1 MPATESTW
9 YNMPFMHRLFAV
21 TGVVLTLATVWMFYK
36 DHYRPW
42 KDHQRINVKAE
53 ENLNHLR
60 EAAFETATAQ
70 ANVARFSIAESEAK
84 ALPIDPA
91 AVLAFDA
98 EWKKQ
103 NEGKF
108 GVADKQLEDLRAAST
123 QAVEARGVAKAARAA
138 ADLKL
143 NDAGLQTAARDAM
156 REAEAKEAAAAKLRS
171 RIVSTL
177 QGYVNQAKINEDAKN
192 LQRKFQSAHVDKAK
206 ADLDIAIRDGQDQV
220 GPQKKIDEQ
229 VGKFNALK
237 EEYQHLSAHRKELE
251 NILRNITAPVD
262 AASKALSDAQAAHK
276 RLDTTLRE
284 KREGYFV
291 SYDGFPWVGPGKDIL
306 NLPILDAFGATR
318 KPETKWSSD
327 LMQDYTHAKVR
338 RFDRCTTCHGAMQKS
353 LPGDPTS
360 PLFDEERSF
369 DVVLVPRTPEEI
381 KAIRAALKK
390 PELDDKGQP
399 IPFTVDEYLGIR
411 LADGGL
417 IKSDDV
423 IVKYVEPQSP
433 GAAALP
439 INAAASEQLPTGA
452 EIQEQVASGI
462 APAPPTTI
470 PNRAGLLVADV
481 IEAVD
486 GSDLYGQNRGA
497 ARTAAT
503 LVDLAALGKPVTI
516 TIRRGLPHP
525 YNTHPRLDLFISD
538 SSPHKLSTFACT
550 ICHEGQGSA
559 TEFKWAS
566 HTPNDQVQQE
576 RWSKDGELGWFNNH
590 HWIYPMYPERF
601 TQATCL
607 KCHHDVVELEPS
619 DRFPDPPAAKLMH
632 GYHLIRKYGCY
643 GCHEVNGY
651 DGPSKRVGPDLRLE
665 PNFFAVAQQFDFEV
679 ANRPLQLNQKI
690 EELAK
695 PLPELKKSIDEL
707 NKAIEELNKTEESA
721 EKTEQLK
728 VLTDKLKDL
737 SEKFKVA
744 SAQFDYANKQKNQ
757 LDEMMRLS
765 RQLSAH
771 PDQDATRRRLMT
783 MIDEDAAVT
792 ADKQVVAG
800 PTHRLGGMLRDID
813 APGTLRKAGPSL
825 RFVKEKVDTTF
836 LYDWIWNPKNFR
848 ENTRMPRFFGLTD
861 HLTDEQSI
869 DISHNLE
876 PIEVRGVVAY
886 LNDRSQTF
894 QPIPRPEGI
903 ADWSDEV
910 MVARGRTQFE
920 TRGCLACHTHKEF
933 PDTAK
938 FRTKEEIVQ
947 GPDLSNIGAKFSRE
961 TNPNGPAWLYSWI
974 KEPTKYHARTVMPNL
989 FLEPIKV
996 RDASDKDEKDNPK
1009 EKWADPAEDITMFL
1023 LSDND
1028 GKWKPVLSKEQL
1040 AAGLTGGQQKALQD
1054 LTVEYLNEPFFKDD
1068 VINPDGKGGYY
1079 YTGLPESMRS
1089 ELKGAETELITKTG
1103 KLTDEQRLRYI
1114 GLKTVSKYG
1123 CYGCHDIPGFEDAK
1137 PIGTQLQ
1144 NWGRKDPSRLAFEH
1158 ITHYIEHGHGAKHG
1172 GHGKHDAKDDKHAVA
1187 KTGDAGGDAHSH
1199 DKGAATGNE
1208 PAPATA
1214 VAHKDHVP
1222 AGTTEYY
1229 QAELGGGSRI
1239 GFIYQKLKEPRSYD
1253 HDKTLNKRFNER
1265 LRMPQFPFSVE
1276 DREAVITFVLG
1287 LVAEPPREKYL
1298 YKANPRA
1305 KAIVEGKIVLEKF
1318 NCGGCHILE
1327 ADKYK
1332 LAFTPGTYEPQQLA
1346 DPVYPFLVPHFTP
1359 VELAKSATPDASNLL
1374 HAHISGLPKL
1384 TKPTGLPELVNA
1396 ENEELNPDDRYDPK
1410 TTKLSVDVVRPTTLA
1425 GGGFLPG
1432 LSSVSLAGSTVSNA
1446 YTGHGGML
1454 TRYLSPR
1461 ATKMAQDPNNVFV
1474 PGVENASG
1482 IEAYG
1487 WLPPPLFGEG
1497 DKVQSNWLFE
1507 FLLEPYPI
1515 RPAVFLR
1522 MPKFNMSRD
1531 EATKLVNY
1539 FAAVDNANY
1548 PYEASPA
1555 RQDSRLA
1562 ERQTAYA
1569 EQAGKAGRT
1578 DANRL
1583 DDAMKILIDKK
1594 SYCAQC
1600 HVIADFQP
1608 DGQGRNRGPNLA
1620 DVYRRL
1626 RPEYVRNWIANPKMI
1641 LPYTGMPVNFKYQQ
1655 TKIAPEQFVGDGE
1668 QAIDA
1673 VTDLLLNFDQY
1684 SKRKNLI
1691 APQIPK
1697 APTEPPAAAAG
1708 TQN

>member
-9 YNMPFMHRLFAV
+9 YNMPFMHRVFAV
-21 TGVVLTLATVWMFYK
+21 SGVVLTLATIWMFYK

-42 KDHQRINVKAE
+42 KVHQKTNVSTEKKYNE
-53 ENLNHLR
+53 LR
-60 EAAFETATAQ
+60 EAAFETAQVQ
-70 ANVARFSIAESEAK
+70 ADLARFSIAESEAK
-84 ALPIDPA
+84 ALPIDSA
-91 AVLAFDA
+91 AVLAFEA
-98 EWKKQ
+98 EWKQAKE
-103 NEGKF
+103 NAGKNLS
-108 GVADKQLEDLRAAST
+108 VTEKDLDNLRAASKE
-123 QAVEARGVAKAARAA
+123 AIEARGVAKAARAE
-138 ADLKL
+138 ADLKI
-143 NDAGLQTAARDAM
+143 NDAKLQVNAADALK
-156 REAEAKEAAAAKLRS
+156 AATAKEKAAGKIRS
-171 RIVSTL
+171 QIVSDL
-177 QGYVNQAKINEDAKN
+177 QGYVNKAKIAEDAKN

-206 ADLDIAIRDGQDQV
+206 ADLDIAIRDSSHMTADEAEAAKKEA
-220 GPQKKIDEQ
+220 QKKIDAQ
-229 VGKFNALK
+229 VKKLNDLK
-237 EEYQHLSAHRKELE
+237 EEYQVLSAHRKELE
-251 NILRNITAPVD
+251 GILRNITAPVD
-262 AASKALSDAQAAHK
+262 AASKALADAQAAHK
-276 RLDTTLRE
+276 RLDTTIRE

-291 SYDGFPWVGPGKDIL
+291 SYPGFPYYGPGKDIL

-360 PLFDEERSF
+360 PLFDEEKSF
-369 DVVLVPRTPEEI
+369 DVVLIPRTPDEI

-390 PELDDKGQP
+390 PELDEKEQP

-411 LADGGL
+411 LDDGGL
-417 IKSDDV
+417 INTDDV

-433 GAAALP
+433 GSAALP
-439 INAAASEQLPTGA
+439 INPAANEKLPTGE
-452 EIQEQVASGI
+452 EITQQVASGI
-462 APAPPTTI
+462 TPAKPVEI

-481 IEAVD
+481 IEAID
-486 GSDLYGQNRGA
+486 GSDLYGQNRGS
-497 ARTAAT
+497 ARASST
-503 LVDLAALGKPVTI
+503 LVDLAALGKPLTI
-516 TIRRGLPHP
+516 TVRRGLPHP
-525 YNTHPRLDLFISD
+525 YNTHPRLDLFVGD
-538 SSPHKLSTFACT
+538 GSPHKLSTFACT

-576 RWSKDGELGWFNNH
+576 RWAKDGELGWFNNH

-619 DRFPDPPAAKLMH
+619 EKFPDPPAAKLMH

-665 PNFFAVAQQFDFEV
+665 PNFFAVAQQFDFET
-679 ANRPLQLNQKI
+679 AKAGEKLDEAQKAQLGQMLQLAR
-690 EELAK
+690 ELT
-695 PLPELKKSIDEL
+695 S
-707 NKAIEELNKTEESA
+707 
-721 EKTEQLK
+721 
-728 VLTDKLKDL
+728 
-737 SEKFKVA
+737 
-744 SAQFDYANKQKNQ
+744 
-757 LDEMMRLS
+757 
-765 RQLSAH
+765 H
-771 PDQDATRRRLMT
+771 PDRDAVRRRLMT
-783 MIDEDAAVT
+783 LIDEDGAVA
-792 ADKQVVAG
+792 ADKQVLPG
-800 PTHRLGGMLRDID
+800 PTHRLGVMLRDID
-813 APGTLRKAGPSL
+813 APGSLRKAGPSL
-825 RFVKEKVDTTF
+825 RFVKDKVDTAF
-836 LYDWIWNPKNFR
+836 LYDWINDPQNFR
-848 ENTRMPRFFGLTD
+848 KSTRMPRFFGLTK
-861 HLTDEQSI
+861 HLTDDTSKKM
-869 DISHNLE
+869 SHDLE
-876 PIEVRGVVAY
+876 PIEIRGLVAY
-886 LNDRSQTF
+886 LNDRSQKF
-894 QPIPRPEGI
+894 EPIAPPKGI
-903 ADWSDEV
+903 FDWSEPE
-910 MVARGRTQFE
+910 MAARGKVQFE
-920 TRGCLACHTHKEF
+920 TRGCLACHTHKDF
-933 PDTAK
+933 PDTTK

-947 GPDLSNIGAKFSRE
+947 GPDLSNIGAKFAYA
-961 TNPNGPAWLYSWI
+961 TNKNGPAWLYSWI

-989 FLEPIKV
+989 FLEPIEV
-996 RDASDKDEKDNPK
+996 RDPNDKDEKGNPK
-1009 EKWADPAEDITMFL
+1009 AKWADPVEDITTYL
-1023 LSDND
+1023 LADNN
-1028 GKWKPVLSKEQL
+1028 GEWKPVLTNEQL
-1040 AAGLTGGQQKALQD
+1040 APAKGLLEGEQKALRE
-1054 LTVEYLNEPFFKDD
+1054 LAIEYLNEPFFKDD
-1068 VINPDGKGGYY
+1068 VERAGGYY
-1079 YTGLPESMRS
+1079 DKGLPESMRS
-1089 ELKGAETELITKTG
+1089 ELKGAETELVVAKGQT
-1103 KLTDEQRLRYI
+1103 LTDEQRLRYI

-1158 ITHYIEHGHGAKHG
+1158 ITHYIEHGHGTKP
-1172 GHGKHDAKDDKHAVA
+1172 HGKHDDHAKDEHAKSDKH
-1187 KTGDAGGDAHSH
+1187 
-1199 DKGAATGNE
+1199 E
-1208 PAPATA
+1208 PAPETA
-1214 VAHKDHVP
+1214 VAHEEHLPSGAK
-1222 AGTTEYY
+1222 EYY
-1229 QAELGGGSRI
+1229 EAELNGGSRI
-1239 GFIYQKLKEPRSYD
+1239 GFIYQKLQEPRSYD
-1253 HDKTLNKRFNER
+1253 YDKTLNKRYNER
-1265 LRMPQFPFSVE
+1265 LRMPQFPFSAE

-1327 ADKYK
+1327 SDKYK
-1332 LAFTPGTYEPQQLA
+1332 LAFTAGTYDAQSPS
-1346 DPVYPFLVPHFTP
+1346 DIYPFLNPHFSP
-1359 VELAKSATPDASNLL
+1359 ADLKKSATPDASNLL
-1374 HAHISGLPKL
+1374 HANISGIPRLSKDN
-1384 TKPTGLPELVNA
+1384 GLPEMVNI
-1396 ENEELNPDDRYDPK
+1396 ENDPLTPADRYDPK
-1410 TTKLSVDVVRPTTLA
+1410 MTKVSVDVVRPTTLA

-1432 LSSVSLAGSTVSNA
+1432 LSSVPIAGNTVTNA
-1446 YTGHGGML
+1446 YTGHGGTL
-1454 TRYLSPR
+1454 TRYLLPR
-1461 ATKMAQDPNNVFV
+1461 VTKMAQDPDNVFA
-1474 PGVENASG
+1474 PGVAAASG

-1497 DKVQSNWLFE
+1497 EKVQSNWLFE

-1548 PYEASPA
+1548 PYEASPT

-1569 EQAGKAGRT
+1569 EQAATAGQM

-1583 DDAMKILIDKK
+1583 DDAMKIVIDKK
-1594 SYCAQC
+1594 VYCAQC

-1641 LPYTGMPVNFKYQQ
+1641 LPYTGMPVNFKYKEAKFPA
-1655 TKIAPEQFVGDGE
+1655 TQFVGDGE

-1673 VTDLLLNFDQY
+1673 VTDLLMNFDQY

-1697 APTEPPAAAAG
+1697 AAETPAPAAG